1 MKEIQKNRSQ
11 YSNNKQKNS
20 SLKTIQIQNGSTKA
34 TSSLL
39 GNGFLS
45 QEFIVSKDKNQR
57 KKVQN
62 QKISKKQNLFDLERT
77 LDINI
82 EILRNYFK
90 TTTTTMTLL
99 NQDKKILEEIENI
112 AKRYEKKK
120 EIIQKIKEKK
130 SKNLIQLQIFFE
142 HKRKLE
148 ESIESKKDSLFDN
161 EDAVN
166 NKDEYVKLFQKKFIE
181 VEIYLKRVTS
191 DMPDTKR
198 KKYYQNYK
206 MDNFLILNTTLN
218 KKKQKIIEDITKYDE
233 AKKSVKLENQKIK
246 KDEIILH
253 NKDDEEEDKIKNET
267 ENIKIKTEL
276 NEEYYNRLINKK
288 KAKIEKLQ
296 NFFNFN
302 MDKIHELLGQN
313 ESMKNI
319 NIDNINIDNINLDN
333 INIDNINENKKESP
347 KFKKVIVKK
356 KKNERSK
363 MEIKEDDDDAIK
375 ISKLPKDMTNRMNS
389 FVELSFL
396 NDNSRIKQ
404 SVNRYNNISR
414 FGGDISAIDKI
425 DD

>member
-1 MKEIQKNRSQ
+1 MKE
-11 YSNNKQKNS
+11 KQKNHSQHMNVKPNNS
-20 SLKTIQIQNGSTKA
+20 SIKNYQIQNGSTKA

-39 GNGFLS
+39 VNGFLS
-45 QEFIVSKDKNQR
+45 QQFIVSKDKNQ
-57 KKVQN
+57 KIKNKN
-62 QKISKKQNLFDLERT
+62 QKSSKKQNLFDLEKT

-90 TTTTTMTLL
+90 NTTTAMTLL
-99 NQDKKILEEIENI
+99 NQDQQILEKLENI
-112 AKRYEKKK
+112 IKIYKNKK
-120 EIIQKIKEKK
+120 EIINKIKEKK

-233 AKKSVKLENQKIK
+233 AKKTVKLENQKIK

-253 NKDDEEEDKIKNET
+253 NKEDEEESKIKNET

-319 NIDNINIDNINLDN
+319 NIDNIN
-333 INIDNINENKKESP
+333 ENKKESP

-363 MEIKEDDDDAIK
+363 IEIKEDDDDSIK